1 MGFGANDFVKP
12 PVAYANFPKE
22 LSKPPKAY
30 MSKGYNVTQWTN
42 MPKGGHFAAM
52 EQPELLAS
60 DIKDFFYS
68 L

>member
-1 MGFGANDFVKP
+1 MKFGENDFVKP

-30 MSKGYNVTQWTN
+30 MSKGYNITQWTN
-42 MPKGGHFAAM
+42 MSKGGHFAAM
-52 EQPELLAS
+52 EKPVLLAS
-60 DIKDFFYS
+60 DIIAFFCS